1 MRLISPIYHRKTGSG
16 VRLETMAK
24 LKRTRHEQESK
35 EILDQVGSLGRFQ
48 ILQLAFLMMCSLLAF
63 IHVLLENFTAAVPE
77 HRCWVRILDNGTL
90 SDNGTG
96 LLSQEDLLRI
106 SIPLD
111 SNLRPEKCRRFV
123 HPQWQLLH
131 LNSTFWNLSEA
142 ETEPCVDGWVYDRS
156 SFVSTIVIKWGLVC
170 EFQSLNSINKFL
182 LTAGM
187 LVGNVLCGCL
197 SDRFGRRL
205 IIISCV
211 LNLAIADTCAAFAP
225 TFLLYCV
232 LRFLAGVSSM
242 GILMNSSML
251 EWTGRKF
258 QAMAMVL
265 LTCSASLGQIL
276 LGGLAYFVRNWHI
289 LQLALS
295 IPIFFLLLFTRCLAE
310 SARWL
315 ISTNKPQE
323 ALKELWRAARINGM
337 KNYRDKL
344 TVEVVRTTMKEEL
357 EVAKKRASLRDLL
370 HAPTLRKRICL
381 LAFVRC
387 ASFLSRY
394 GLLLNLQHLGTN
406 TFLLQILLAV
416 LSIPVNF
423 VSLISLNHL
432 GRRISQFFFMFI
444 VGTSILATM
453 LVPHEMQTLRLVF
466 STLGGGLGSASLSS
480 LLTHAQ
486 ELVPTVIRATAL
498 RIIGIA
504 GSLGSSLAPLL
515 MILAVYSAPLP
526 WIIYGAFSVLGGFI
540 VLLLPETRNQ
550 PLPDSIQD
558 VENERKGS
566 RQAKQEDT
574 VIKVTQF

>member
-1 MRLISPIYHRKTGSG
+1 
-16 VRLETMAK
+16 MAF
-24 LKRTRHEQESK
+24 Q
-35 EILDQVGSLGRFQ
+35 EILNQVGSLGRFQ
-48 ILQLAFLMMCSLLAF
+48 MLQLAFLIICNILAST
-63 IHVLLENFTAAVPE
+63 HVALENFTAAVPE

-131 LNSTFWNLSEA
+131 PNSTFWNLSEA
-142 ETEPCVDGWVYDRS
+142 ETEPCVDGWVYDS
-156 SFVSTIVIKWGLVC
+156 NSFVSTIVTKWDLVC
-170 EFQSLNSINKFL
+170 EFQL
-182 LTAGM
+182 LTSISKFILTLGI
-187 LVGNVLCGCL
+187 LLGNTLCGHL
-197 SDRFGRRL
+197 TDRFGRRL
-205 IIISCV
+205 IMIICV

-225 TFLLYCV
+225 TFLLYSV
-232 LRFLAGVSSM
+232 LRFLAGISIIV
-242 GILMNSSML
+242 ILTNSTVLSV
-251 EWTGRKF
+251 EWTGHKF
-258 QAMAMVL
+258 QAMTVL
-265 LTCSASLGQIL
+265 LLLCSAGLGQVL
-276 LGGLAYFVRNWHI
+276 LGGLAYFVRNWQI

-295 IPIFFLLLFTRCLAE
+295 IPVFFLIPFTRCLAE

-344 TVEVVRTTMKEEL
+344 TVEVVRATMKEEL
-357 EVAKKRASLRDLL
+357 EVAKKKPSLRDLL
-370 HAPTLRKRICL
+370 HAPALRKRICL
-381 LAFVRC
+381 LAFVR
-387 ASFLSRY
+387 FVINLLTY
-394 GLLLNLQHLGTN
+394 GLILNLQNLGSN
-406 TFLLQILLAV
+406 TFLLQILFGAQ
-416 LSIPVNF
+416 SIPANCIT
-423 VSLISLNHL
+423 LIALNHL
-432 GRRISQFFFMFI
+432 GRRISQFLFMSFM
-444 VGTSILATM
+444 GTFILATA
-453 LVPHEMQTLRLVF
+453 LVPQEMQTLRLVL
-466 STLGGGLGSASLSS
+466 STLGRGLLYATTTCSV
-480 LLTHAQ
+480 THGQ

-498 RIIGIA
+498 GIIGFA
-504 GSLGSSLAPLL
+504 GNLGSSLAPLL

-550 PLPDSIQD
+550 PLPDFIQD

>member
-1 MRLISPIYHRKTGSG
+1 
-16 VRLETMAK
+16 MAF
-24 LKRTRHEQESK
+24 Q
-35 EILDQVGSLGRFQ
+35 EILNQVGTLGRFQ
-48 ILQLAFLMMCSLLAF
+48 ILQLAFLIICNILSST
-63 IHVLLENFTAAVPE
+63 HVSLENFTAAVPE

-156 SFVSTIVIKWGLVC
+156 SFVSTIVTKWDLVC
-170 EFQSLNSINKFL
+170 EFQSLTSICKFI
-182 LTAGM
+182 LT
-187 LVGNVLCGCL
+187 
-197 SDRFGRRL
+197 
-205 IIISCV
+205 
-211 LNLAIADTCAAFAP
+211 
-225 TFLLYCV
+225 
-232 LRFLAGVSSM
+232 
-242 GILMNSSML
+242 
-251 EWTGRKF
+251 
-258 QAMAMVL
+258 
-265 LTCSASLGQIL
+265 LGIL
-276 LGGLAYFVRNWHI
+276 LGNTLCGHL
-289 LQLALS
+289 
-295 IPIFFLLLFTRCLAE
+295 TDRCLAE

-344 TVEVVRTTMKEEL
+344 TVEVVRATMKEEL

-370 HAPTLRKRICL
+370 HAPALCKRICL
-381 LAFVRC
+381 LASVRFVIN
-387 ASFLSRY
+387 LLTY
-394 GLLLNLQHLGTN
+394 GLILHLQNLGSN
-406 TFLLQILLAV
+406 TFLLQILFGAQ
-416 LSIPVNF
+416 SIPANCIT
-423 VSLISLNHL
+423 LIVLNHL
-432 GRRISQFFFMFI
+432 GRRISQFLFMSFM
-444 VGTSILATM
+444 GTFILATA
-453 LVPHEMQTLRLVF
+453 LVPQEMQTLRLVL
-466 STLGGGLGSASLSS
+466 STLGGGLLYATTTCSV
-480 LLTHAQ
+480 THAQ

-498 RIIGIA
+498 GIIGIA

-540 VLLLPETRNQ
+540 VLLLPETRKQ

-574 VIKVTQF
+574 VLKVTQF

>member
-1 MRLISPIYHRKTGSG
+1 
-16 VRLETMAK
+16 MAF
-24 LKRTRHEQESK
+24 Q

-48 ILQLAFLMMCSLLAF
+48 ILQLAFFIICNILAAT
-63 IHVLLENFTAAVPE
+63 HVSLENFTAAEPE
-77 HRCWVRILDNGTL
+77 HRCWVHILDNDTL

-96 LLSQEDLLRI
+96 LLSKEDLLRI

-156 SFVSTIVIKWGLVC
+156 SFISTIVTKWDLVC
-170 EFQSLNSINKFL
+170 EFQSLTSISKFI
-182 LTAGM
+182 LTLGIS
-187 LVGNVLCGCL
+187 LGSLLCGHL
-197 SDRFGRRL
+197 TDRFGRRL
-205 IIISCV
+205 IMIICV
-211 LNLAIADTCAAFAP
+211 LNLAIADTGAAFAP

-232 LRFLAGVSSM
+232 LRFLAGMSNT
-242 GILMNSSML
+242 GILANSTLLSV

-258 QAMAMVL
+258 QPMMVL
-265 LTCSASLGQIL
+265 LLLCSTGVGQVL
-276 LGGLAYFVRNWHI
+276 LGGLAYFVRNWQI

-295 IPIFFLLLFTRCLAE
+295 IPVFFLLPFTRCLAE

-337 KNYRDKL
+337 KNYRDTL
-344 TVEVVRTTMKEEL
+344 TVKVVRATMKEEL
-357 EVAKKRASLRDLL
+357 EVAKKKASLRDLL
-370 HAPTLRKRICL
+370 HAPALRKRICL
-381 LAFVRC
+381 LAFVR
-387 ASFLSRY
+387 FVLYLVTY
-394 GLLLNLQHLGTN
+394 GLILNLQNLGSN
-406 TFLLQILLAV
+406 TFLLLILFGAQ
-416 LSIPVNF
+416 SIPANCLT
-423 VSLISLNHL
+423 LIALNHL
-432 GRRISQFFFMFI
+432 GRRISQFLFMSFM
-444 VGTSILATM
+444 GTFILATA
-453 LVPHEMQTLRLVF
+453 LVPQEMQTLRLVL
-466 STLGGGLGSASLSS
+466 STLGRGLLYATTTISI
-480 LLTHAQ
+480 THGQ
-486 ELVPTVIRATAL
+486 ELLPTVIRATAL
-498 RIIGIA
+498 GIIGLA
-504 GSLGSSLAPLL
+504 GSLGSLLGPLL
-515 MILAVYSAPLP
+515 MILTIYSAPVP

>member
-1 MRLISPIYHRKTGSG
+1 
-16 VRLETMAK
+16 MAF
-24 LKRTRHEQESK
+24 Q
-35 EILDQVGSLGRFQ
+35 EILNQVGTLGRFQ
-48 ILQLAFLMMCSLLAF
+48 ILQLAFLIICNILSST
-63 IHVLLENFTAAVPE
+63 HVSLENFTAAVPE

-156 SFVSTIVIKWGLVC
+156 SFVSTIVTKWDLVC
-170 EFQSLNSINKFL
+170 EFQSLTSICKFILTLGIL
-182 LTAGM
+182 L
-187 LVGNVLCGCL
+187 GNTLCGHL
-197 SDRFGRRL
+197 TDRFGRRL
-205 IIISCV
+205 IMIICV

-225 TFLLYCV
+225 TFLLYSV
-232 LRFLAGVSSM
+232 LRFLAGISIPV
-242 GILMNSSML
+242 ILTNS
-251 EWTGRKF
+251 T
-258 QAMAMVL
+258 VL
-265 LTCSASLGQIL
+265 RQVL
-276 LGGLAYFVRNWHI
+276 LGGLAYFVRNWQM

-295 IPIFFLLLFTRCLAE
+295 IPVFFLLPFTRCLAE

-344 TVEVVRTTMKEEL
+344 TVEVVRATMKEEL

-370 HAPTLRKRICL
+370 HAPALCKRICL
-381 LAFVRC
+381 LASVRFVIN
-387 ASFLSRY
+387 LLTY
-394 GLLLNLQHLGTN
+394 GLILHLQNLGSN
-406 TFLLQILLAV
+406 TFLLQILFGAQ
-416 LSIPVNF
+416 SIPANCIT
-423 VSLISLNHL
+423 LIVLNHL
-432 GRRISQFFFMFI
+432 GRRISQFLFMSFM
-444 VGTSILATM
+444 GTFILATA
-453 LVPHEMQTLRLVF
+453 LVPQEMQTLRLVL
-466 STLGGGLGSASLSS
+466 STLGGGLLYATTTCSV
-480 LLTHAQ
+480 THAQ

-498 RIIGIA
+498 GIIGIA

-540 VLLLPETRNQ
+540 VLLLPETRKQ

-574 VIKVTQF
+574 VLKVTQF